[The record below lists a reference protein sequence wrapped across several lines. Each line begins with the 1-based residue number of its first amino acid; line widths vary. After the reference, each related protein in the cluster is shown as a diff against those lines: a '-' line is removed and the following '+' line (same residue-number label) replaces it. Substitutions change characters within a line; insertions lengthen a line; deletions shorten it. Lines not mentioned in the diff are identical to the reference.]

1 MLQRLDD
8 FFLTETQ
15 RLSTV
20 CLQKVQTAYFK
31 LKASVCSV
39 FMWNKIWISAPQWN
53 EMQVTHRL
61 HCRHTQMF
69 TFMNICRIKEAFS
82 FVVCLWSSSS
92 WPYGFTTTRQ
102 ALRRTNRASAEQ
114 KFLTPATP
122 WDGLSFTTPH
132 VPTSSLRSHPLLLR
146 FSVKHV
152 WESISCSKQV
162 FPRQG
167 LTVTLTP
174 WMAVTPVCTHRLEC
188 EWTLMGGGHWEGTP
202 QLN

>member
-122 WDGLSFTTPH
+122 WDDCRSQHPTFPPAPS
-132 VPTSSLRSHPLLLR
+132 VPTLCSSALAWSMYGSLFPAAN
-146 FSVKHV
+146 K
-152 WESISCSKQV
+152 CSQD
-162 FPRQG
+162 RGSQ
-167 LTVTLTP
+167 
-174 WMAVTPVCTHRLEC
+174 
-188 EWTLMGGGHWEGTP
+188 
-202 QLN
+202 